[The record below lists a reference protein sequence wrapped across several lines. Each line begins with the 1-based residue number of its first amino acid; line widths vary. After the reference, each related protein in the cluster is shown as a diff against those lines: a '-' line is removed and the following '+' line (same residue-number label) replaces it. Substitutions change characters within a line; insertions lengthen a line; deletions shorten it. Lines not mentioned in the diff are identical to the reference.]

1 MKKFLALVLCMIMA
15 VSMVG
20 AASAEGFSGEIK
32 IWVAEATVEFTKAQ
46 VEAFKAANPDYA
58 NMTVVVEP
66 VGEGDAASN
75 MLTDV
80 EAGADI
86 FGFAQDQLAR
96 LVAAGALIDVA
107 PKNAD
112 IVTATND
119 AGSVSAVKMGDVMYA
134 YPMTSDN
141 GYFMYYDKSVVTD
154 PTNLEAVLADCEK
167 AGKNF
172 YMEINSGWYQTA
184 FFFGAGCTLTYSTD
198 DAGNIVAMDCDY
210 ASENGVKALKSMIK
224 LAKSPAHVN
233 GSSASNATNL
243 GAIVDGTWDAAVVKE
258 MLGENYAAVKL
269 PTVDGYQLGGFGGFK
284 MLGVKPQTDEAKLA
298 ACDALALYLT
308 SGEVQAARFDA
319 VGWGP
324 SNLEAQQS
332 EGVKADIALS
342 ALASQLQYCIGQGQY
357 PGDYWTLATALGDD
371 ILADKYDAYTD
382 EQLMEVMTTFQTTAG
397 TYITK

>member
-1 MKKFLALVLCMIMA
+1 MKKILALVLTLVMA
-15 VSMVG
+15 LSCAG
-20 AASAEGFSGEIK
+20 IASAAYSGEIEV
-32 IWVAEATVEFTKAQ
+32 WVADATVEFTKAQ
-46 VEAFKAANPDYA
+46 LEAFKATSDEYA
-58 NMTVVVEP
+58 NLTFKVEP

-75 MLTDV
+75 MITDV
-80 EAGADI
+80 EGGADVYA
-86 FGFAQDQLAR
+86 FAQDQLAR
-96 LVAAGALIDVA
+96 LVAAGALIDVL
-107 PKNAD
+107 PENAE
-112 IVTATND
+112 IVKAEND
-119 AGSVSAVKMGDVMYA
+119 AGSVAAAMMGDMMYA

-141 GYFMYYDKSVVTD
+141 GYFLYYDKSVVTD
-154 PTNLEAVLADCEK
+154 PSTLEGIIAQCEA

-172 YMEINSGWYQTA
+172 YFEINNGWYIPA
-184 FFFGAGCTLTYSTD
+184 FFFGAGCTLTYSID

-224 LAKSPAHVN
+224 LAQSPAHVN

-357 PGDYWTLATALGDD
+357 PGEYWSLATALGDD
-371 ILADKYDAYTD
+371 ILADKYDSYTD